1 MVLLLLRRRF
11 REAEDGEVAD
21 QTLDMVCN
29 YGTKGRKGKGCRRW
43 SRRGGVGQAMSL
55 NKDA

>member
-29 YGTKGRKGKGCRRW
+29 YGTKGRKGKGCRGPGKGTRLSMNEKW
-43 SRRGGVGQAMSL
+43 
-55 NKDA
+55 DA

>member
-43 SRRGGVGQAMSL
+43 SGRGGGGAGDVFE
-55 NKDA
+55 